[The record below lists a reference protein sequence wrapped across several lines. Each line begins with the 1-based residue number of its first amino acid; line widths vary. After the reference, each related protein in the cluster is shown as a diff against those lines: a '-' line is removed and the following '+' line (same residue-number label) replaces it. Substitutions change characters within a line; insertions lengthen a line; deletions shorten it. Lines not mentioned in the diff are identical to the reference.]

1 MSTRL
6 RNKIIFLTC
15 IFAFAGLG
23 AVLYREWFVQK
34 PFAVIVFVAD
44 NLAPSQVSAAR
55 IFAGGAGF
63 RFRLESLPHTALASA
78 PAADYAVADSAAAA
92 TALSVGRAVNR
103 GSVGLGPDGNPLESL
118 FETAR
123 AAGRATGLVANTA
136 LTAPAAAAFYAR
148 ATNADDAPALALQLV
163 ESGSLNVVLGGGM
176 TQLVPEA
183 QGGARP
189 DGRDLLLDLRQRG
202 FDIVRTREE
211 LDNTPGWRSPQ
222 VFGVFADGDLA
233 FVEDQSR
240 YASQPRLADLV
251 RRGIELL
258 QFNRKGYLLVVNAG
272 LAGRAAEVG
281 RGETLLRE
289 LSELDEAIGAAL
301 DYAGENSVI
310 LVTGLTSTG
319 GLTLNAFSF
328 APDRG
333 IAVLGS
339 SPAGVPA
346 ITWSTGPG
354 SAASPDTVSVEPVA
368 SRTERPQVVAEDNL
382 VVASGPGTE
391 PIAGFL
397 DLATLGQWLRT
408 ML

>member
-15 IFAFAGLG
+15 IFAFAGFG
-23 AVLYREWFVQK
+23 ALLYREWFVQK

-44 NLAPSQVSAAR
+44 NFGPSQISAAR
-55 IFAGGAGF
+55 IFTGGAGF

-92 TALSVGRAVNR
+92 TSLAAGRTVNR
-103 GSVGLGPDGNPLESL
+103 GSLGLAPDGNPLTTL
-118 FETAR
+118 LETAR
-123 AAGRATGLVANTA
+123 AAGRATGLVSNTM
-136 LTAPAAAAFYAR
+136 LTSPSAAAFYAR
-148 ATNADDAPALALQLV
+148 ATTADDAPALALQLV
-163 ESGSLNVVLGGGM
+163 ESSALNVILGGGM
-176 TQLVPEA
+176 NQLVPAA
-183 QGGARP
+183 QGGARA

-240 YASQPRLADLV
+240 YTSQPRLADLV

-272 LAGRAAEVG
+272 LAGRAAELG

-289 LSELDEAIGAAL
+289 MRELDDAIGAAL

-310 LVTGLTSTG
+310 LVAGLSSTG
-319 GLTLNAFSF
+319 GLNLNAFSF

-354 SAASPDTVSVEPVA
+354 SPVSPDTVALEPVA
-368 SRTERPQVVAEDNL
+368 SRTDRPQIVAEDNL
-382 VVASGPGTE
+382 VVATGPGTE
-391 PIAGFL
+391 PVKGFL